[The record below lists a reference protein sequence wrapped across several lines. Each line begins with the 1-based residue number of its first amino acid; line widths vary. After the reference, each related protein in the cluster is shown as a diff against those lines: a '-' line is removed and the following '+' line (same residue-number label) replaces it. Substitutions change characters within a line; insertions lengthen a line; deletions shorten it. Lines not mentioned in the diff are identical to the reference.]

1 MLFPERKIP
10 FIRLTKFTYG
20 PSKNKIKQS
29 SSIILCGTNIPLQAL
44 LWWFSLITYLYK
56 NSPGTHFHIVL
67 PFRDTAI
74 KKFDWWPFMALGYGP
89 LLCELSGFQESDVGV
104 IHSLEWVSLVSC
116 NLADFGTPPSHTH
129 TPNLHPN
136 FPWMGK
142 KFLEED
148 TVSLSRGML
157 QLLVG
162 IPSAAEPC
170 QFVLLYYA
178 AAAWPLSPDE
188 SLFKNGSSVWLF
200 QLLGTRSPCFQVL
213 LWLNKMF

>member
-89 LLCELSGFQESDVGV
+89 LLGELSGFQESDVGV

-116 NLADFGTPPSHTH
+116 NLADFGTPHTH
-129 TPNLHPN
+129 THAQSPPQFPMNGKEVLRRGHCQPLQRDAAAPCWHPISSRALPVRPSLLRCSCLAT
-136 FPWMGK
+136 FPWWVTLQK
-142 KFLEED
+142 WQLCVIVP
-148 TVSLSRGML
+148 TVG
-157 QLLVG
+157 
-162 IPSAAEPC
+162 
-170 QFVLLYYA
+170 
-178 AAAWPLSPDE
+178 
-188 SLFKNGSSVWLF
+188 N
-200 QLLGTRSPCFQVL
+200 
-213 LWLNKMF
+213 